1 MLQEKKRRSAKRVRL
16 WRPHVHFLLPQLR
29 QMGLGLPFDTVTSRA
44 QTHSRRMREEWAYQ
58 HTLASMLVRPNLRN
72 LFSTG
77 TYVNVHGDD
86 TQRMNAITVTVTKNR
101 SYSDL

>member
-1 MLQEKKRRSAKRVRL
+1 
-16 WRPHVHFLLPQLR
+16 
-29 QMGLGLPFDTVTSRA
+29 
-44 QTHSRRMREEWAYQ
+44 
-58 HTLASMLVRPNLRN
+58 MLVRPNLRN